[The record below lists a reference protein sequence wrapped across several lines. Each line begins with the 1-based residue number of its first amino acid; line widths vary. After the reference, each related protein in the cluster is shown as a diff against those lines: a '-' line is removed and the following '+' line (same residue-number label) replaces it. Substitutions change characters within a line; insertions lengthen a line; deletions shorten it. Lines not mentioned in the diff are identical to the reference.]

1 MSHETLL
8 VWLPIVLSAGLGG
21 RLLGHPRCIGLGL
34 ICALFWIVLAPASLG
49 ATFWM
54 SAWNVAGA
62 VTGAAAIVALASWS
76 GSLPANHPTYSS
88 TVSGAARAGSENLT
102 TAQTAWTSSR
112 ERCHPTGVE
121 VDEIPGLSIAQ
132 AIEQYDAWLENHR
145 NDPDPWPPFGEF
157 IRNLISEAT
166 SAGQVRLF
174 RVLSEND
181 ELVPVREAHPFVDDD
196 WPSAREGIIGHV
208 ATTGRSYLQ
217 GDPTQGEL
225 VDRLA
230 QQSSESPAWCF
241 AVSEGSR
248 RVGVVVVGR
257 FDRFVGTER
266 ARLRPIERL
275 VAHFWTTLLEVC
287 RSRAATTR
295 DATSGALIRD
305 AFFAEAERVL
315 ADAYRAGEPCALAV
329 IALEPLRHLND
340 TGRWDVADELVRLT
354 SRTIA
359 DRMRSDD
366 RLGRF
371 DDSRFMF
378 LLRRVDSTLASL
390 IVEQLV
396 ARLMESAGDR
406 KRWPVVPQLR
416 CGLAGTGTGRPQF
429 NALLNRALELCRE
442 ARQSDTSL
450 VSDLRTPQSVGV

>member
-8 VWLPIVLSAGLGG
+8 TWLPIVLSAGLGG
-21 RLLGHPRCIGLGL
+21 RLLGRPRCLGLGV
-34 ICALFWIVLAPASLG
+34 ICGLFWIVLVPAAQGG
-49 ATFWM
+49 AFWL

-62 VTGAAAIVALASWS
+62 VTGAAAIVALAAWS
-76 GSLPANHPTYSS
+76 GSLPASS
-88 TVSGAARAGSENLT
+88 PRLIGGAGHIGDSHGSHAHSSFASPPSSEARGGDAGHMPV
-102 TAQTAWTSSR
+102 AD
-112 ERCHPTGVE
+112 V
-121 VDEIPGLSIAQ
+121 
-132 AIEQYDAWLENHR
+132 IEQYDAWLESHR

-157 IRNLISEAT
+157 IRNLVFEAT

-196 WPSAREGIIGHV
+196 WPSAREGIVGHV
-208 ATTGRSYLQ
+208 ATTGRSYLR

-230 QQSSESPAWCF
+230 RQSGESPAWCF

-248 RVGVVVVGR
+248 RVGIVVVGR
-257 FDRFVGTER
+257 FDRPPGTDRSRFR
-266 ARLRPIERL
+266 AIERL

-287 RSRAATTR
+287 RSRSATTR
-295 DATSGALIRD
+295 DAMSGALTRD
-305 AFFAEAERVL
+305 AFFAEAERLL

-329 IALEPLRHLND
+329 IALEPLRQLND

-354 SRTIA
+354 SRTIS

-378 LLRRVDSTLASL
+378 LLRRVDSPLASL

-396 ARLMESAGDR
+396 ARLLESAGDR
-406 KRWPVVPQLR
+406 NRWPVTPQLR

-429 NALLNRALELCRE
+429 SALLGRSLELCRE
-442 ARQSDTSL
+442 ARESDTSL
-450 VSDLRTPQSVGV
+450 VSDLRALEPAAV